1 MISYNYIKLKNYR
14 INDIYSFKQNT
25 KFLIS
30 ISLMFSI
37 CFLISGS
44 FGSAEAHFSHSAH
57 YNNGDTGIGDKYMVL
72 PQTEPEYTKPNA
84 LSQIQFSIQ
93 DKQGKDTSNLV
104 GMVEIYSTLTNERLS
119 AYPWTKLA
127 V

>member
-37 CFLISGS
+37 CFLISHS
-44 FGSAEAHFSHSAH
+44 FSSAEAHFSHSAH

-72 PQTEPEYTKPNA
+72 QQIDPEYAKPNE

-93 DKQGKDTSNLV
+93 DKQGKDTSNLIV
-104 GMVEIYSTLTNERLS
+104 MVEIYSTLTNERLS
-119 AYPWTKLA
+119 AYPWTG
-127 V
+127 